1 MASDDSFE
9 LSLEELSLEPL
20 EPIAPAPAPTKQPA
34 TFKIDTRGKRERRNH
49 ADRRSAIRFEEDR
62 RANKDRRADANG
74 WTLGTD
80 I

>member
-1 MASDDSFE
+1 MATDDSFE
-9 LSLEELSLEPL
+9 LSLEDLSLEPL
-20 EPIAPAPAPTKQPA
+20 EPNAPAPAKQPA
-34 TFKIDTRGKRERRNH
+34 SFKIDTRGKHERRSH
-49 ADRRSAIRFEEDR
+49 TDRRGAIRFEEDR